1 MLPRANRFYLVLGSC
16 LLFAPLLTGC
26 GSTYHSD
33 NRPSDASISNTIKA
47 KFAESSNVRPFSLD
61 VVTRQGVVYL
71 SGRVS
76 EKSQKEEAA
85 EIARDTV
92 AVTDVVNE
100 IQVGAS

>member
-1 MLPRANRFYLVLGSC
+1 
-16 LLFAPLLTGC
+16 
-26 GSTYHSD
+26 
-33 NRPSDASISNTIKA
+33 
-47 KFAESSNVRPFSLD
+47 
-61 VVTRQGVVYL
+61 VVYL